1 MLLTYVELYLDQDA
15 QPRTIVA
22 LWKANM
28 EEPNFSQPDSAVI
41 ISDISNS
48 NFLHSSTR
56 VPIAAM
62 KYFHLKMIIC

>member
-28 EEPNFSQPDSAVI
+28 EEPNFGQPDSAVI

-48 NFLHSSTR
+48 NFLRSITR
-56 VPIAAM
+56 VV
-62 KYFHLKMIIC
+62 

>member
-1 MLLTYVELYLDQDA
+1 MLLTYIVLYLEQDA

-28 EEPNFSQPDSAVI
+28 EEPNFSQPDPAVI

-48 NFLHSSTR
+48 NFLRSLTR
-56 VPIAAM
+56 VLIAAM
-62 KYFHLKMIIC
+62 KYFDLKMIIC